1 MIKVTVYQY
10 GDTYKITYLK
20 HSHSPIDALC
30 YDGVKSVEN
39 IEKLSNNICRAK
51 GRITELALCNA
62 WEYFVTLTLDK
73 NKQDRYNLDAYV
85 KDLGVWIGNY
95 NKKFGCN
102 LKYILVPEQHKDG
115 AWHMHGLFHDLAPA
129 SLERN
134 SHGYF
139 DMQYYTKRFGFISLA
154 PIQDKI
160 KISRY
165 ISKYVNKDVGTRSKD
180 IRKHLFYS
188 SRGLKGRNLSG
199 EFYCDNIPADVAFQ
213 NDYVGIEWA
222 NSDEVLNT
230 LTARLNILS

>member
-20 HSHSPIDALC
+20 RSSSPIDTLC
-30 YDGVKSVEN
+30 FDGVESVEN

-51 GRITELALCNA
+51 GRITELALCNS
-62 WEYFVTLTLDK
+62 WEFFVTLTLDK
-73 NKQDRYNLDAYV
+73 NKQDRYNLDTYV
-85 KDLGVWIGNY
+85 RDLGVWIGNY
-95 NKKFGCN
+95 NKKFGCS

-139 DMQYYTKRFGFISLA
+139 DLPYYSNRFGYISLA

-165 ISKYVNKDVGTRSKD
+165 ITKYVNKDVGTRSKD
-180 IRKHLFYS
+180 IGKHLFYA
-188 SRGLKGRNLSG
+188 SRGLQGRSLSG
-199 EFYCDNIPADVAFQ
+199 EFYCDNIPTDVAYQ

-222 NSDEVLNT
+222 NNDEALDT